1 MSVILSEAKDPLAVE
16 VGDPSPSLRLRMTL
30 GAAVVVIVA
39 AVALLQSW
47 QRWLDPIIDTGR
59 DLYIPEQLARGA
71 KLYRDLRY
79 EYPPLAPYLL
89 ALMPARS
96 LAAYTILG
104 LVQSAIIAMGLWLS
118 LRRNAI
124 AATVAALFFVAL
136 SMCGAST
143 WGANFIFPYSYAATL
158 GMMFLVIALAAVL
171 NGPVPIA
178 LAALFLASW
187 CKVEYA
193 AGVALIVVVLAITRR
208 VSLRQLAVFAGAWL
222 LSLAFVV
229 WMFPEMNLFGLTNA
243 SARHFF
249 AVVAGRPA
257 WDHLLALLGILAT
270 AWLLRR
276 GWWWLAVL
284 LMVPLA
290 YHGFFRAWFF
300 LQLALLAYALVKE
313 RGSPLSVFAVFAVAT
328 TLRIP
333 FNVAPAW
340 YGFVLIVPVYALIA
354 YVLFE
359 RWPSPAWLVLVAL
372 LCARDLWEQHERWG
386 VKVYPIVSARG
397 TFYDHNAERAR
408 AISALNLT
416 GTLVVIPEG
425 ITINYLTRTTTPL
438 SFHTFTPPETA
449 DSHIEDQILRE
460 INARPPR
467 HIALVNRDVAEYG
480 SRGFGVDYDR
490 RLMAWIAA
498 NYEIESATTQ
508 TRILRPRCP
517 SVPCRAP
524 TSR

>member
-1 MSVILSEAKDPLAVE
+1 MNKRLA
-16 VGDPSPSLRLRMTL
+16 

-89 ALMPARS
+89 ALMPSRS
-96 LAAYTILG
+96 LAAYTVLG
-104 LVQSAIIAMGLWLS
+104 IFQSAVVAVCLWLS

-124 AATVAALFFVAL
+124 AATAAALFFVAL

-158 GMMFLVIALAAVL
+158 GMMLIVVALAAVL
-171 NGPVPIA
+171 NGRVPIA
-178 LAALFLASW
+178 LVALFLATW

-193 AGVALIVVVLAITRR
+193 AGVALIVVVLTITRR
-208 VSLRQLAVFAGAWL
+208 LSLRQIAVFAGAWL
-222 LSLAFVV
+222 ASFAFVI

-243 SARHFF
+243 SAKHFF
-249 AVVAGRPA
+249 AVVAGSPT
-257 WDHLLALLGILAT
+257 WEHLLLLLGIVAV
-270 AWLLRR
+270 AALLRTR
-276 GWWWLAVL
+276 IWWAGML

-313 RGSPLSVFAVFAVAT
+313 RDSPLAVFAVFAVAT
-328 TLRIP
+328 TLRVP
-333 FNVAPAW
+333 FHISPAW

-359 RWPSPAWLVLVAL
+359 RWPSPAWLALVAM
-372 LCARDLWEQHERWG
+372 LCARDLWDQHERWG
-386 VKVYPIVSARG
+386 AKVYPIDSARG
-397 TFYDHNAERAR
+397 TFYDHNAERAQ
-408 AISALNLT
+408 AISALKLN
-416 GTLVVIPEG
+416 GTLVVLPEG

-449 DSHIEDQILRE
+449 DLPIEDEILRE
-460 INARPPR
+460 INARPPQ
-467 HIALVNRDVAEYG
+467 HIALVNRNVAEYG

-498 NYEIESATTQ
+498 NYETESATTQ

-524 TSR
+524 TAK

>member
-1 MSVILSEAKDPLAVE
+1 VNKRVA
-16 VGDPSPSLRLRMTL
+16 
-30 GAAVVVIVA
+30 GAAVVVAVA

-96 LAAYTILG
+96 LAAYTLLGIL
-104 LVQSAIIAMGLWLS
+104 QSAVIAVSLWLS

-124 AATVAALFFVAL
+124 AAAVAALFFVAL

-158 GMMFLVIALAAVL
+158 GMMFLVVALAAVL
-171 NGPVPIA
+171 NGWVPIA

-193 AGVALIVVVLAITRR
+193 AGVALIVVVLAITKR
-208 VSLRQLAVFAGAWL
+208 VSLRQLAVFLAAWL
-222 LSLAFVV
+222 ASLAFVV
-229 WMFPEMNLFGLTNA
+229 WAFPEMNLFGLTND
-243 SARHFF
+243 SAKHFF
-249 AVVAGRPA
+249 AVVAGRPT
-257 WDHLLALLGILAT
+257 WEHLALLGILAV

-276 GWWWLAVL
+276 GWWWLAIP
-284 LMVPLA
+284 LMVTLA
-290 YHGFFRAWFF
+290 FHGFFRAWFF
-300 LQLALLAYALVKE
+300 LQLALLAYALVKD
-313 RGSPLSVFAVFAVAT
+313 RQSPLAVFAVFAVAT
-328 TLRIP
+328 TLRVP
-333 FNVAPAW
+333 FNVSPAW

-359 RWPSPAWLVLVAL
+359 RWPSPAWLALVAM
-372 LCARDLWEQHERWG
+372 LCGRDLWEQHERWG
-386 VKVYPIVSARG
+386 AKVYPIVTARG
-397 TFYDHNAERAR
+397 TFYDHDAERAR
-408 AISALNLT
+408 ALNALKLT
-416 GTLVVIPEG
+416 GTLAVMPEG
-425 ITINYLTRTTTPL
+425 ITINYLTGTTTPL

-449 DSHIEDQILRE
+449 DPRIEDQVLRE
-460 INARPPR
+460 INAHPPQ
-467 HIALVNRDVAEYG
+467 HIALVNRNVAEYG

-490 RLMAWIAA
+490 RLAAWIFA
-498 NYEIESATTQ
+498 NYEIESATKPLG
-508 TRILRPRCP
+508 ILRPRCP

-524 TSR
+524 TPR